1 MNATLL
7 TLAVLALVVYSL
19 RTARSGALAGSG
31 PAVADR
37 DAERVSADL
46 AALPGT
52 GSTPAPATAGNRAR
66 VRTPHPVR

>member
-19 RTARSGALAGSG
+19 RTGRSGALAGSG

-37 DAERVSADL
+37 DTERVLADL
-46 AALPGT
+46 TALPET
-52 GSTPAPATAGNRAR
+52 GSAPTPATAGTRAR